1 MARFKDFGA
10 GDQDK
15 PAEPLSFKLH
25 GEDFACKP
33 KMQGKVLL
41 ELVAASSAQD
51 NPGEAAA
58 IINKFFKLVL
68 VPESYER
75 FEALLESDDRIVE
88 VEKLSD
94 IVAWLVEQYSDRP
107 TQPPA
112 AS

>member
-68 VPESYER
+68 VAESYER

>member
-25 GEDFACKP
+25 GEEFSCKP

-41 ELVAASSAQD
+41 DLVAKSSAQD

-58 IINKFFKLVL
+58 IINKFFELVL
-68 VPESYER
+68 VAESYKR
-75 FEALLESDDRIVE
+75 FDALVQSDDKIVE
-88 VEKLSD
+88 VEQLSD
-94 IVAWLVEQYSDRP
+94 IVAWLVEQYTDRP
-107 TQPPA
+107 TQLPVV
-112 AS
+112 S

>member
-1 MARFKDFGA
+1 MARFKDFGS

-15 PAEPLSFKLH
+15 PVEPLSFKLY
-25 GEDFACKP
+25 GEDFQCKP

-41 ELVAASSAQD
+41 DLVAKSSGQD
-51 NPGEAAA
+51 NPAEAAA
-58 IINKFFKLVL
+58 IINTFFSLVL
-68 VPESYER
+68 VPESYTR
-75 FEALLESDDRIVE
+75 FDALVQSEDKIVD
-88 VEKLSD
+88 VEQLSS

>member
-10 GDQDK
+10 GEQDK

-25 GEDFACKP
+25 GEDFSCKP
-33 KMQGKVLL
+33 KMQGRILL
-41 ELVAASSAQD
+41 DLVAASSAQD

-68 VPESYER
+68 IAESYER
-75 FEALLESDDRIVE
+75 FDALVQSDDRIVE
-88 VEKLSD
+88 VEQLSA
-94 IVAWLVEQYSDRP
+94 IVAWLVEQYADRP

>member
-33 KMQGKVLL
+33 KMQGIVLL
-41 ELVAASSAQD
+41 DLVSKSSAQD

-58 IINKFFKLVL
+58 IINKFFELVL
-68 VPESYER
+68 IAESYER
-75 FEALLESDDRIVE
+75 FDALVQSDDRIVD
-88 VEKLSD
+88 VEQLSD
-94 IVAWLVEQYSDRP
+94 IVGWLVEQYSDRP

>member
-1 MARFKDFGA
+1 MARFKDFGS

-15 PAEPLSFKLH
+15 PVEPLSFKLH
-25 GEDFACKP
+25 GEDFQCKP

-41 ELVAASSAQD
+41 DLVAKSSSQD
-51 NPGEAAA
+51 NPAEAAA
-58 IINKFFKLVL
+58 IINRFFELVL
-68 VPESYER
+68 VQESYVR
-75 FEALLESDDRIVE
+75 FDALVQSDDKIVD
-88 VEKLSD
+88 VEQLSS